1 MGWSSGTDLVNEVA
15 LAIAE
20 HVENPK
26 VRTVL
31 YEALISAAEAQD
43 WDCQDEIDSDIDPV
57 LNKLLHND

>member
-20 HVENPK
+20 YVESPK
-26 VRTVL
+26 IRAAL

-43 WDCQDEIDSDIDPV
+43 WDGQSEVDSDIDPV